1 MSKAENRE
9 REEHVVKEE
18 KCLLLEKQ
26 DRLIEKAL
34 DQCQKTLWEI
44 RDFLSLLCLSSS
56 NA

>member
-34 DQCQKTLWEI
+34 DQCQKTL
-44 RDFLSLLCLSSS
+44 
-56 NA
+56 